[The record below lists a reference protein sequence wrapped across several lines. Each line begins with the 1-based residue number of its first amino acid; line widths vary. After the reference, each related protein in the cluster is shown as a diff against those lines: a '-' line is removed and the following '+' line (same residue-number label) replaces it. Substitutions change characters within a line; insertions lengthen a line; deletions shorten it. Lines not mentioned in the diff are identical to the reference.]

1 MTTRQILSNVMRPL
15 VAAGC
20 LLSTASCGS
29 ELLRT
34 GRAPVTLV
42 IMQMDAHKGNETEFA
57 TPLLSDVQTFVNVQ
71 IDGQQVRVPT
81 IFNDIGRAQ
90 IRAELKDQ
98 SGLIGSPNPVTTSP
112 LNAITLTR
120 YRVNFRRTDGRNT
133 PGVDV
138 PFGFD
143 GALTMTIQPE
153 GAGDVI
159 FDLVRHASKSEPP
172 LRNMIG
178 GGGLNIIS
186 TIAEVTFYGR
196 DQNGNEVTA
205 TGSLD
210 VVFGD
215 FGDES

>member
-15 VAAGC
+15 VAVGC

-34 GRAPVTLV
+34 GRAPVMLV
-42 IMQMDAHKGNETEFA
+42 LTQLDAHKGNESEFA

-71 IDGQQVRVPT
+71 VDGEQVRMPT
-81 IFNDIGRAQ
+81 IFNDIGRASF
-90 IRAELKDQ
+90 RAELKDQ
-98 SGLIGSPNPVTTSP
+98 SGLIGSPNPVVTSP
-112 LNAITLTR
+112 LNAITVTR
-120 YRVNFRRTDGRNT
+120 YRVTFRRSDGRNT

-138 PFGFD
+138 PFSFD
-143 GALTMTIQPE
+143 GAVTATIAPE
-153 GAGDVI
+153 GGGTVI

-172 LRNMIG
+172 LRQLIG
-178 GGGLNIIS
+178 FGGQGFIA
-186 TIAEVTFYGR
+186 TVAEVTFFGR
-196 DQNGNEVTA
+196 DQNGNEVMA

-210 VVFGD
+210 VIFSD